1 MLFGKEEKELGAQ
14 FVYLAGF
21 YENELT
27 NRFLRF
33 WLPRC
38 EDKTNGGFFNC
49 FDNEGR
55 QLLSRDKY
63 TWSQGRFVWIF
74 AKLASIKAPVF
85 DHGQRAEF
93 LRLAG
98 QGAEF
103 LMKNCL
109 IAPDDWRCVFLMDES
124 GAPKQV
130 EGYTQLDMSLYA
142 DCFVIAGL
150 ALYSVQAKDR
160 RVYSF
165 CRRLYESACD
175 RLEKGNYN
183 TLPYPLSEDLRAHGL
198 PMIFSNISQEM
209 YAAAC
214 VFEPEF
220 AVRAMKRVEMYT
232 RDVLENFVDENNC
245 IHEVIRSDNTFF
257 PQLLGSH
264 FNPGHTI
271 EDVWFMLDA
280 ARMCGKPEWNQKLC
294 DIAARCLRTGWD
306 EEFGG
311 LLHFCALTGGEPTG
325 DNTGF
330 EEQPMSRQL
339 AGWGDKLWWIHSE
352 ALYTSLRCYF
362 LTKDADFLQWHNKVF
377 EYTYRVF
384 PNRDIEISEWVQIRK
399 RNGQPLDA
407 VVALPVKDPYHIMRN
422 LILLLELLY
431 SEAVAPWQA
440 RERKETL

>member
-1 MLFGKEEKELGAQ
+1 MDAQ
-14 FVYLAGF
+14 FVHLAGF

-85 DHGQRAEF
+85 DRGQRAEF

-257 PQLLGSH
+257 CSFWEVILI
-264 FNPGHTI
+264 PGTPSRMSGLCWMQHAC
-271 EDVWFMLDA
+271 A
-280 ARMCGKPEWNQKLC
+280 ASLSGTRS
-294 DIAARCLRTGWD
+294 
-306 EEFGG
+306 
-311 LLHFCALTGGEPTG
+311 CAIS
-325 DNTGF
+325 
-330 EEQPMSRQL
+330 QPGAFVRAGMKNL
-339 AGWGDKLWWIHSE
+339 AGCCISVLSQGESRREIIPGLKSSQCPGSWLAG
-352 ALYTSLRCYF
+352 ATSSGGFIPRHCTPACAAIF
-362 LTKDADFLQWHNKVF
+362 
-377 EYTYRVF
+377 
-384 PNRDIEISEWVQIRK
+384 
-399 RNGQPLDA
+399 
-407 VVALPVKDPYHIMRN
+407 
-422 LILLLELLY
+422 
-431 SEAVAPWQA
+431 
-440 RERKETL
+440 